1 MTRLS
6 INVNKIALIR
16 NSRGTNFPDLA
27 LFVEN
32 LLKLG
37 VKGITVHPRPDQRH
51 IKYDDVY
58 QISNIL
64 KQYPDV
70 ELNIEGYPDQT
81 FIDLI
86 KEVVP
91 AQCTLVPDSPTQLTS
106 DHGWDLKDPTFLQ
119 SVIKELRSTPT
130 RLALFIEPNKE
141 DAILAKQLGVDAIEI
156 YTEYYASRIEKDQID
171 LAIQSISETCIAAE
185 NAGLVINAGHDLNLD
200 NLERL
205 LSHCKISEV
214 SIGHAFTVECI
225 QYGIHE
231 VIQRYL
237 TICEKRG
244 IEGHNSV

>member
-70 ELNIEGYPDQT
+70 ELNVEGYPDQT

-106 DHGWDLKDPTFLQ
+106 DHGWDLKDPKFLQ
-119 SVIKELRSTPT
+119 AVIKELRCTPT
-130 RLALFIEPNKE
+130 RLALFI
-141 DAILAKQLGVDAIEI
+141 
-156 YTEYYASRIEKDQID
+156 
-171 LAIQSISETCIAAE
+171 
-185 NAGLVINAGHDLNLD
+185 
-200 NLERL
+200 
-205 LSHCKISEV
+205 
-214 SIGHAFTVECI
+214 
-225 QYGIHE
+225 
-231 VIQRYL
+231 
-237 TICEKRG
+237 
-244 IEGHNSV
+244 

>member
-27 LFVEN
+27 LFVDN

-37 VKGITVHPRPDQRH
+37 IKGITVHPRPDQRH

-70 ELNIEGYPDQT
+70 ELNIEGYPDQK

-86 KEVVP
+86 KDVVP

-106 DHGWDLKDPTFLQ
+106 DHGWDLQDPTFLQ

-130 RLALFIEPNKE
+130 RLALFIEPNKQ

-156 YTEYYASRIEKDQID
+156 YTEYYASRTEKDQID
-171 LAIQSISETCIAAE
+171 LAIQSFSETCIAAE
-185 NAGLVINAGHDLNLD
+185 HVGLVVNAGHDLNLD

-205 LSHCKISEV
+205 LSHCHISEV
-214 SIGHAFTVECI
+214 SIGHAFTIECI
-225 QYGIHE
+225 QYGIIE

-237 TICEKRG
+237 AICQKIRE
-244 IEGHNSV
+244 